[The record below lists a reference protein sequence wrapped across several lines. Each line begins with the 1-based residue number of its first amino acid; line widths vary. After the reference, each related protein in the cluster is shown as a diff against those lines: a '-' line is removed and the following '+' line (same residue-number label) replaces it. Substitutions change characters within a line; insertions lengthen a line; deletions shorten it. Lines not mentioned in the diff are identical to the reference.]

1 MNSFGNERQV
11 QQGEDWNLDILLS
24 ASDREYIPFIVSS
37 QRNNPF
43 FVVTIASTKFEKN
56 LRYVKSFW
64 NNVDSINPIDN
75 LPYIPRF
82 FDTVPVYCGELKE
95 GDELPTVPGEGTFAE
110 FTIGDNKNTRYL
122 YQYVIEG
129 EEIDKSVGHQPYYY
143 FYFEYGDTTER
154 IDDYECR
161 VRFNF
166 PSEITAE
173 WTSQN
178 YLYQITLVS
187 GILMADKLNQ
197 IFLDK
202 ENKGEI
208 KADEWPTDITMQ
220 YKYVKTV
227 CPNELQPD
235 IDVDSPLGKIL
246 SPEPILP
253 PTKLE
258 VFNNLRTLI

>member
-1 MNSFGNERQV
+1 MNSFRNERQV

-24 ASDREYIPFIVSS
+24 ASDREYIPFLISS
-37 QRNNPF
+37 RRNNPF
-43 FVVTIASTKFEKN
+43 FVVTVASTKFEKN

-64 NNVDSINPIDN
+64 NSIDSIDPITK

-82 FDTVPVYCGELKE
+82 FDTNPVECGSLD
-95 GDELPTVPGEGTFAE
+95 GNELPTTPGEGTFAE
-110 FTIGDNKNTRYL
+110 FTQYDSATTRYL
-122 YQYVIEG
+122 YHYTVE
-129 EEIDKSVGHQPYYY
+129 DSDDYKC
-143 FYFEYGDTTER
+143 FYFVYAEDGTITR
-154 IDDYECR
+154 VDDYECR

-166 PSEITAE
+166 KSEVTAE

-187 GILMADKLNQ
+187 GILMADKLQQ
-197 IFLDK
+197 IFLEK
-202 ENKGEI
+202 ENDGKI
-208 KADEWPTDITMQ
+208 TTDEWPKDVKGQ
-220 YKYVKTV
+220 YSYVKAV
-227 CPNELQPD
+227 WPDELQPD
-235 IDVDSPLGKIL
+235 IDIDSPLGKII